1 MSLSMP
7 GVTSRW
13 VAVAACT
20 AVLAACANRPVI
32 RTQSAPEFQHGRYQ
46 TYAFV
51 EHPSTDT
58 AGYTTLTTRYLK
70 DSVTKELQARGYTQS
85 DNPELLV
92 NFRVGNRD
100 KVEGRSGPTVG
111 VGYGR
116 GGWGWRNPW
125 GWGGSIGIGDRDIR
139 TVTEGS
145 LSVDLVD
152 KQSNTLVWTG
162 TAEGKVTKDARDNP
176 QVAIGQAVQ
185 QIFAKYPDTKLAA
198 ATK

>member
-1 MSLSMP
+1 MSSTVL
-7 GVTSRW
+7 GATARW
-13 VAVAACT
+13 VAVATCT
-20 AVLAACANRPVI
+20 AVLAACASKPVV

-70 DSVTKELQARGYTQS
+70 DSVAREMQARGYAQS

-100 KVEGRSGPTVG
+100 KVEGRGGPTVG

-116 GGWGWRNPW
+116 GGWGWGNR
-125 GWGGSIGIGDRDIR
+125 GWGGTIGIGDRDIR
-139 TVTEGS
+139 TITEGT
-145 LSVDLVD
+145 LSVDLVE

-162 TAEGKVTKDARDNP
+162 SAEGKVTSEDRDNP
-176 QVAIGQAVQ
+176 QAAINQAVQ

-198 ATK
+198 TK